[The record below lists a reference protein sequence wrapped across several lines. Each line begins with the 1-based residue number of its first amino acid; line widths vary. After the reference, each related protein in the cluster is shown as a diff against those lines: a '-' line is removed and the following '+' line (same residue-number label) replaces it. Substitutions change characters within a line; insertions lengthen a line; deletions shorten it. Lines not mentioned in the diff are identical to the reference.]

1 MTHILLLEDDASLVT
16 GLTFAFRKEGFAL
29 TTARTLAEA
38 NALWGKDAYDLLVL
52 DVSLP
57 DGTGFDFCRT
67 VRQTSRVPILFLT
80 ASDEEMSIIMGL
92 DLGGDDYLTKPFK
105 LGVLMAHV
113 HALLRR
119 AGETRPASTMLCAG
133 DIRVELLAGQAYK
146 NDILLDLTAA
156 EYKLLC
162 FFLRNPGQVLSKEQ
176 ILDALWDSEGNYV
189 DSSALTV
196 YIRRL
201 RMKVE
206 DDPGA
211 PKHLLTVRGMG
222 YKWEPAE

>member
-16 GLTFAFRKEGFAL
+16 GLTFAFRKEGFAM

-38 NALWGKDAYDLLVL
+38 NALWGKDACDLLVL

-67 VRQTSRVPILFLT
+67 VRRTSRVPILFLT
-80 ASDEEMSIIMGL
+80 ASDEEMNIIMGL
-92 DLGGDDYLTKPFK
+92 ELGGDDYLTKPFK

-119 AGETRPASTMLCAG
+119 AEEQRPTSSLCAG
-133 DIRVELLAGQAYK
+133 DIRVELLEGQAYK
-146 NDILLDLTAA
+146 NNVLLDLTAA

-162 FFLRNPGQVLSKEQ
+162 YFLRNPGRVLSKEQ
-176 ILDALWDSEGNYV
+176 ILDALWDSEGSYV

-201 RMKVE
+201 RMKIE
-206 DDPGA
+206 EDPGA
-211 PKHLLTVRGMG
+211 PRHLLTVRGMG
-222 YKWEPAE
+222 YKWDPAG